1 MDTVIPRSEIDMA
14 RKKTEKPKMPATQ
27 AEPKM
32 RAVRLFLAASVY
44 GEFKV
49 MAAKEDVPMAT
60 LARRV
65 IEEYVASKR
74 GKR

>member
-1 MDTVIPRSEIDMA
+1 MA

-27 AEPKM
+27 AETRL
-32 RAVRLFLAASVY
+32 RAVRLFVTSDVY

-65 IEEYVASKR
+65 IEEYVASKK